1 MTIKE
6 EVENLKKEIKQLKK
20 ELQEQNNKWNKI
32 LAYASVVSAI
42 AALFSLLIVWLNY
55 RNKT

>member
-1 MTIKE
+1 MTLKE

-20 ELQEQNNKWNKI
+20 ELSEQNNKWNKL

-42 AALFSLLIVWLNY
+42 TALFSLLIA
-55 RNKT
+55 